1 MNGTQDTRNPQQ
13 IIEQNLRERMASLE
27 ATNNFH
33 RETLND
39 ISSSLKEVVKTQH
52 VLANQRD
59 EILKL
64 VRVVAE
70 IQQEMVSY
78 KQDTFEMK
86 YKVKTTLAKVED
98 MTKRYESMVD
108 KVNTNANFVKN
119 ASKVISA
126 IIVPMILAI
135 IMQYLKGG

>member
-1 MNGTQDTRNPQQ
+1 MTGIIDKTDPHLR
-13 IIEQNLRERMASLE
+13 IEQNLRERMASLE

-64 VRVVAE
+64 VKTVAD
-70 IQQEMVSY
+70 IQHSMSAY
-78 KQDTFEMK
+78 NQDNFEVAFK
-86 YKVKTTLAKVED
+86 INSLTAKVASLENGHVEVRKEV
-98 MTKRYESMVD
+98 TE
-108 KVNTNANFVKN
+108 NTHFVKL
-119 ASKVISA
+119 ATKVITVILIPIVVS
-126 IIVPMILAI
+126 IIN
-135 IMQYLKGG
+135 QYLKS